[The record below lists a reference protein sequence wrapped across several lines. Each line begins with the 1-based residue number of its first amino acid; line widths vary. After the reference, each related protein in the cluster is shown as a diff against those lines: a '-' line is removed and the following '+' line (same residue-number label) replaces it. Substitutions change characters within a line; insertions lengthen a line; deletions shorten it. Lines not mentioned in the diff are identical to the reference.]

1 MKAMSILFW
10 RRKEKTPKN
19 EVEVAEV
26 ESMPKAPKDPIAS
39 FIQRLQQIID
49 DPSVAEKA
57 GQVSS
62 TRIQF
67 IVGGIPI
74 LLSKEGI
81 KPLMISRTR
90 STQADVFIRMSENAA
105 DQLADTETLA
115 NFGQLYHKFIVG
127 KDKDSYISI
136 KLQTPLEGLRQQG
149 YFRVNILRTLIDA

>member
-1 MKAMSILFW
+1 MSTLFW
-10 RRKEKTPKN
+10 RRKEKTPKI
-19 EVEVAEV
+19 EVEVTEV
-26 ESMPKAPKDPIAS
+26 ESTPKTPKDPIAS

-62 TRIQF
+62 TRVQF
-67 IVGGIPI
+67 IVGGMPL

-81 KPLMISRTR
+81 KPFIISRIR
-90 STQADVFIRMSENAA
+90 STQADVFIRMSEKAA
-105 DQLADTETLA
+105 EQLADTETLVD
-115 NFGQLYHKFIVG
+115 FGQLYHKLIVG

-149 YFRVNILRTLIDA
+149 YFRVNILRNLIDA